1 MTPDPYS
8 LDNLRDIVAP
18 ASIPWWPPAPG
29 VWLLLA
35 LVAVWLVAGLILW
48 WVRWRRQAYRRA
60 GLRELRDIVAR
71 LGNAPEHA
79 AALVDLAALLKRV
92 AMVAYTREQV
102 AALSG
107 DAWLTFLD
115 RTGGTAQFTRGPG
128 AVLATVSSRPGLA
141 AALDATQIKALVT
154 TVQDWLRR
162 HREL

>member
-1 MTPDPYS
+1 MTTDPYS
-8 LDNLRDIVAP
+8 LDNLRDIVEP
-18 ASIPWWPPAPG
+18 TSIPWWPPASS

-35 LVAVWLVAGLILW
+35 LVAVWTVAGLILW
-48 WVRWRRQAYRRA
+48 WGRWQRQAYRRA
-60 GLRELRDIVAR
+60 GLRELRGIAAR
-71 LGNAPEHA
+71 LNAAPKRA

-92 AMVAYTREQV
+92 ALVAYAREQV

-115 RTGGTAQFTRGPG
+115 RTGGTARFTRGPG

-141 AALDATQIKALVT
+141 AALDAAQVEALVAT
-154 TVQDWLRR
+154 AQDWMRR

>member
-1 MTPDPYS
+1 
-8 LDNLRDIVAP
+8 
-18 ASIPWWPPAPG
+18 

-35 LVAVWLVAGLILW
+35 LAAVWLVAGLLLW

-60 GLRELRDIVAR
+60 GLRELRDIAAC
-71 LGNAPEHA
+71 LGNAPERP

-92 AMVAYTREQV
+92 ALVAYTREQV

-115 RTGGTAQFTRGPG
+115 RTGGTAQFTTGPG
-128 AVLATVSSRPGLA
+128 AVLGTVSSRPGLA
-141 AALDATQIKALVT
+141 AVLDATQVKALVAT
-154 TVQDWLRR
+154 AQDWLRR